1 MFALMGVL
9 VQGNGKLIGEGYR
22 HNVYPQE
29 DEESGLRRN
38 PLLLPDTET
47 PFVSK

>member
-1 MFALMGVL
+1 ME
-9 VQGNGKLIGEGYR
+9 KLIGEGYR
-22 HNVYPQE
+22 HNVYPPE
-29 DEESGLRRN
+29 DEESGLRRY